1 MVKPVIRSRL
11 IALACTALAGCGGSA
26 ATPPDGSAP
35 ATDLAASSTDLAQA
49 GGSDGGGGNNGG
61 RLFPPTAPWY
71 TDITKA
77 PPDNESATV
86 IQALQAAG
94 GWGNANRFQVDFSFE
109 VLDADANTPTR
120 TFTKT
125 TEFYSPDCDFQP
137 VPVPPGGA
145 IEGETGYQCLSNGD
159 CHLLVVNRALGKL
172 FEMWRAD
179 IRSPMVFNGGCLAVW
194 DMARAYPPNLRG
206 EYCTSADAAGFPITP
221 LLPTADEVFAAVQ
234 AQGDVGHALRFILPN
249 SRIRRRVYVHPS
261 THSTPSTSGGA
272 TLPPYGAHFR
282 LRSDYPLGRLP
293 NEAARTI
300 ARSLQ
305 RFGMFLSDG
314 GDIPVTFRGDRS
326 TKHKWAEMGFDS
338 HSLFGINVT
347 DFDMVD
353 GGARFTWNMDC
364 VRNP

>member
-1 MVKPVIRSRL
+1 MRLARTPAWPSRDVPSL
-11 IALACTALAGCGGSA
+11 PMTARRLRA
-26 ATPPDGSAP
+26 APTVP
-35 ATDLAASSTDLAQA
+35 ATLLDGFAAIRRELEI
-49 GGSDGGGGNNGG
+49 
-61 RLFPPTAPWY
+61 PTAFPDDVLAEADRVARGGFAVAGR
-71 TDITKA
+71 TDMR
-77 PPDNESATV
+77 ATEFV
-86 IQALQAAG
+86 TIDPAGSRDLDQALCIDRDGDGFVVRYAIA
-94 GWGNANRFQVDFSFE
+94 D
-109 VLDADANTPTR
+109 LDAW
-120 TFTKT
+120 
-125 TEFYSPDCDFQP
+125 
-137 VPVPPGGA
+137 VPPGGA